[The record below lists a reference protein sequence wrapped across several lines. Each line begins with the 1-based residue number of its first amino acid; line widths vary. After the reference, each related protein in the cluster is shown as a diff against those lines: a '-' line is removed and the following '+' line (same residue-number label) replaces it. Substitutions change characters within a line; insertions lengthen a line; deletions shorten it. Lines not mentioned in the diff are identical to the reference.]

1 MIVAVSRTV
10 MALAVYTLGEH
21 RREWAGAMQAE
32 FEAAREDGKPLAF
45 ALGCLMTACR
55 ELPRHEGGRFA
66 VASHVLALG
75 VIVPIAALTITSV
88 LTGFPSSYL
97 GHVGV
102 HQLLE
107 AGGGT
112 GPVLSEGNR
121 FAIPSLALLLLL
133 LSTLHL
139 RVAWLALNRDWM
151 RLRAVGALSAAG
163 TATLLISSVVLFAD
177 VVAPLAQIAMLTVE
191 LTAASALAR
200 WHGQLQSAASPLS
213 CH

>member
-1 MIVAVSRTV
+1 
-10 MALAVYTLGEH
+10 MALAVGALGEH

-45 ALGCLMTACR
+45 ALGCLLTACR
-55 ELPRHEGGRFA
+55 ELPRHESGRFA

-139 RVAWLALNRDWM
+139 RVAWLALDRDWM

-163 TATLLISSVVLFAD
+163 TATLLICSAVMFAD
-177 VVAPLAQIAMLTVE
+177 IVAPLAQVAVVTVE

-200 WHGQLQSAASPLS
+200 WHGQLPSAASPPS
-213 CH
+213 SH